1 MKIKDVKLETVCG
14 ITSSFP
20 DNDGVEFAFIGRS
33 NVGKSSLI
41 NSLLGRKSLA
51 RTSAQPGKTQTV
63 NYYKVNNEIYFVDLP
78 GYGYAKV
85 SKEIKEKWL
94 RMTDRYFT
102 ASKMLRVVFQL
113 IDIRHEPTKLDID
126 MYRKLCGFGFSPLI
140 IATKADKIKK
150 SQINLHM
157 ERINKVLNVIPDTPV
172 IPFSSV
178 TGLGKEEIL
187 EYVEEYAVLF
197 SGR

>member
-1 MKIKDVKLETVCG
+1 M
-14 ITSSFP
+14 
-20 DNDGVEFAFIGRS
+20 
-33 NVGKSSLI
+33 
-41 NSLLGRKSLA
+41 
-51 RTSAQPGKTQTV
+51 
-63 NYYKVNNEIYFVDLP
+63 P

-102 ASKMLRVVFQL
+102 TSKMLRVVFQL
-113 IDIRHEPTKLDID
+113 IDIRHEPTKLDVD
-126 MYRKLCGFGFSPLI
+126 MYRKLCGFGFCPLI

-150 SQINLHM
+150 TQINSHADC
-157 ERINKVLNVIPDTPV
+157 IKKVLNVIPDTPI

-197 SGR
+197 SGDD